1 LVAVVPIARLC
12 FSGSISNEAVL
23 SRLAQALLVARGGVS

>member
-1 LVAVVPIARLC
+1 MSPPGGLTTLVDQDIAR
-12 FSGSISNEAVL
+12 SVL